1 MAKKKETNEVRLE
14 SGQQKT
20 IKTLSKILEVFAI
33 IGRVCAWIG
42 LVCVILVGILTPI
55 LFKDIT
61 INKEEISYKSEKIE
75 IREEND
81 EIALYYKDSKIADFD
96 GVEKTALM
104 NILDQY
110 SAKRVEIIVE
120 AALISAAIV
129 IVISLV
135 MLKYEIKLFRNIHDK
150 ETPFIEENTTLLKK
164 IGKTQIV
171 LLVVTIICSC
181 VVAVTV
187 GQEFDINF
195 NVVSISTILGVY
207 LLAYIFEYGT
217 KLQSESKVTLY
228 DEEK

>member
-75 IREEND
+75 VREEND
-81 EIALYYKDSKIADFD
+81 EIALYYKDSKLADFD
-96 GVEKTALM
+96 GVEKEAIMKVL
-104 NILDQY
+104 NEY
-110 SAKRVEIIVE
+110 SAKRVAIIIE
-120 AALISAAIV
+120 TALISSV
-129 IVISLV
+129 IVIIITLV
-135 MLKYEIKLFRNIHDK
+135 MLKYATKLFRNIHDK

-171 LLVVTIICSC
+171 LLVVTIICSI
-181 VVAVTV
+181 VLAIAI
-187 GQEFDINF
+187 GQDTNVDF

-217 KLQSESKVTLY
+217 KLQSESKATLY